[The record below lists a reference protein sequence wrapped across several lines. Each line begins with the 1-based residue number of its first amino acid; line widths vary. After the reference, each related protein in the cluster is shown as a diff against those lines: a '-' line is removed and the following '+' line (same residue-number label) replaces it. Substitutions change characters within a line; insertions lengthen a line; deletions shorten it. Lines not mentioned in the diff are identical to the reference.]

1 MMIDGVNHW
10 EPVMQWLVVQ
20 TDLIAPTSEQLVAAY
35 EAVPSLVA
43 GDAKRTARYSFGVLA
58 ENLPTDEAGN
68 LVAALVKQGV
78 PAAAINPADL
88 PMLGQ
93 PMRQRRLECTD
104 LELLMQD
111 AMQRVSHV
119 TWDHVD
125 LVTVGDVATTSTRIT
140 TDVKRV
146 AHGRYVHHQVVPH
159 TEIIGSNRVLL
170 EVIAEGG
177 QKRFQFEEEHM
188 LFQHLKGRRL
198 VNRRGNFVQTVLD
211 LLAHAPRAVVNRGAA
226 GLAEHPRR
234 IQQYVNQ
241 VMFERENRWHLWWS
255 RQGH

>member
-1 MMIDGVNHW
+1 ML
-10 EPVMQWLVVQ
+10 WLVVQ
-20 TDLIAPTSEQLVAAY
+20 TELIAPTSEQLIRAY

-58 ENLPTDEAGN
+58 ENLPTDEAGD

-88 PMLGQ
+88 PVLA
-93 PMRQRRLECTD
+93 PPKRQRRLECTD
-104 LELLMQD
+104 LELLVQD
-111 AMQRVSHV
+111 AMQRVTHV
-119 TWDHVD
+119 MWDHVD
-125 LVTVGDVATTSTRIT
+125 LITVGHVATTTTRIT

-146 AHGRYVHHQVVPH
+146 AHGRFVHHQVVPT
-159 TEIIGSNRVLL
+159 TEIIGESHVLL
-170 EVIAEGG
+170 EVIGDGG
-177 QKRFQFEEEHM
+177 SLRFQFEEEHM

-226 GLAEHPRR
+226 GLSENPRR
-234 IQQYVNQ
+234 IQPYVNN
-241 VMFERENRWHLWWS
+241 VMFERESRWLLWWS
-255 RQGH
+255 RQVH